1 MNNNYIKTLGIFVLA
16 QNTQPFNFHIP
27 KQQQEERLQDVFKK
41 LEHLF
46 YPFRVLIDS
55 EGNTICVIANICI
68 EKMKSLA
75 TLMNIHTFLF
85 TDKVEV
91 ENNKSDTFKI
101 YSLNKDYYRNEVNTL
116 YNAATK
122 LYKDIIK
129 VDYEGDYIKE
139 ICFTDEWIYPNF
151 VYFNFKTYDE
161 TKYEENDKTV
171 EVNVSSV
178 KDNLNEVYQNAE
190 NKLGHSIVSSAIY
203 DMIHHCV
210 CGMSSCGRCQRVFYS
225 DNGCK
230 TINIED
236 NKQDEYTVMSDCISA
251 IPLLC

>member
-1 MNNNYIKTLGIFVLA
+1 MDNNYIKTLGIFVLS
-16 QNTQPFNFHIP
+16 QNTQPFNFHMP
-27 KQQQEERLQDVFKK
+27 KQQQDERFQDVFKRM
-41 LEHLF
+41 ESSIF
-46 YPFRVLIDS
+46 PFRVLTDNA
-55 EGNTICVIANICI
+55 GNAIFVIANISI
-68 EKMKSLA
+68 KKMKSISAWL
-75 TLMNIHTFLF
+75 NIHTFLF
-85 TDKVEV
+85 TNKVEV

-101 YSLNKDYYRNEVNTL
+101 YSLDKEYYRNEVNTL

-122 LYKDIIK
+122 LYKDILK

-151 VYFNFKTYDE
+151 VFFNFKSYDE
-161 TKYEENDKTV
+161 TKYEVVDKTV

>member
-27 KQQQEERLQDVFKK
+27 KQQQEERLQDVFKRM
-41 LEHLF
+41 EHLF

-55 EGNTICVIANICI
+55 EGNAICVIANICI

-101 YSLNKDYYRNEVNTL
+101 YSLNKEYYRNEVNTL

-122 LYKDIIK
+122 LYKAILK
-129 VDYEGDYIKE
+129 VDYEGDHIKE
-139 ICFTDEWIYPNF
+139 IWFTDEWIYPNF

-178 KDNLNEVYQNAE
+178 KDSLNEVYQNAE
-190 NKLGHSIVSSAIY
+190 NKVGSSEVSSVIHSMIHNNVCGIVSY
-203 DMIHHCV
+203 H
-210 CGMSSCGRCQRVFYS
+210 RCKHVFNC
-225 DNGCK
+225 DELEKIITVDG
-230 TINIED
+230 
-236 NKQDEYTVMSDCISA
+236 KQDEYTVLSDCISA

>member
-1 MNNNYIKTLGIFVLA
+1 MDNNYIKTLGVFVLA
-16 QNTQPFNFHIP
+16 QNTQPFNFHMP
-27 KQQQEERLQDVFKK
+27 KQQQEEHLQDVFKK
-41 LEHLF
+41 LEPLF

-55 EGNTICVIANICI
+55 EGNAICVIANICI

-75 TLMNIHTFLF
+75 ARLNIHTFLF

-122 LYKDIIK
+122 LYKAILK

-139 ICFTDEWIYPNF
+139 IYFTYDWIYPNF
-151 VYFNFKTYDE
+151 AYFNFKTYDE

-178 KDNLNEVYQNAE
+178 KDGLNEVYQNAE
-190 NKLGHSIVSSAIY
+190 NKVGSSEVSSVIHSMIHNNVRGIVSY
-203 DMIHHCV
+203 H
-210 CGMSSCGRCQRVFYS
+210 RCKHVFNW
-225 DNGCK
+225 DELGK
-230 TINIED
+230 TITVD
-236 NKQDEYTVMSDCISA
+236 GKQDEYTVLSDCISA

>member
-16 QNTQPFNFHIP
+16 QNTQPFNFHMP
-27 KQQQEERLQDVFKK
+27 KQEQEERLQDVFKK

-68 EKMKSLA
+68 KKMKSLA
-75 TLMNIHTFLF
+75 ACMNIHTFLF
-85 TDKVEV
+85 TDKVEI

-122 LYKDIIK
+122 LHKAILK

-139 ICFTDEWIYPNF
+139 IYFTDEWIYPNF

-171 EVNVSSV
+171 EVNVSPV
-178 KDNLNEVYQNAE
+178 KDRLNEVYQNAE
-190 NKLGHSIVSSAIY
+190 NKVGSSEVSSVIHS
-203 DMIHHCV
+203 MIHNNVRGVVSYH
-210 CGMSSCGRCQRVFYS
+210 RCKHVFNC
-225 DNGCK
+225 DGLEK
-230 TINIED
+230 IITVD
-236 NKQDEYTVMSDCISA
+236 GKQDEYTVLSDCISA

>member
-16 QNTQPFNFHIP
+16 QNTQPFNFHMP
-27 KQQQEERLQDVFKK
+27 KQQQDERFQDVFKRM
-41 LEHLF
+41 ESNIF
-46 YPFRVLIDS
+46 PFRVLTDN
-55 EGNTICVIANICI
+55 EGNAICVIANICI
-68 EKMKSLA
+68 EKMKSLV
-75 TLMNIHTFLF
+75 TLLNIHTFLF

-101 YSLNKDYYRNEVNTL
+101 YSLNKEYYRNEVNTL
-116 YNAATK
+116 YNNATK
-122 LYKDIIK
+122 LYKDILK
-129 VDYEGDYIKE
+129 VDYEGEHIKE

-151 VYFNFKTYDE
+151 VYFNFKSYDE
-161 TKYEENDKTV
+161 TKYEEADKTV

-203 DMIHHCV
+203 DMIRHCV
-210 CGMSSCGRCQRVFYS
+210 YGMSSYGRCRRVFCS
-225 DNGCK
+225 DKGCK

-236 NKQDEYTVMSDCISA
+236 NKQDEYTVMTDCISA

>member
-1 MNNNYIKTLGIFVLA
+1 MDNNYIKTLGVFVLA
-16 QNTQPFNFHIP
+16 QNTQPFNFHMP
-27 KQQQEERLQDVFKK
+27 KQQQVERLQDVFKRM
-41 LEHLF
+41 ESSIF
-46 YPFRVLIDS
+46 PFRVLTDNA
-55 EGNTICVIANICI
+55 GNAIFVFANTNLK
-68 EKMKSLA
+68 EMKSISA
-75 TLMNIHTFLF
+75 WMNIHTFLF
-85 TDKVEV
+85 ADKVEI

-122 LYKDIIK
+122 LYKDILK

-151 VYFNFKTYDE
+151 VFFNFKSYDE
-161 TKYEENDKTV
+161 TKYEEADKTV

-178 KDNLNEVYQNAE
+178 KDRLNEVYQNAE

-225 DNGCK
+225 DKGCK
-230 TINIED
+230 TITVDGE
-236 NKQDEYTVMSDCISA
+236 QDEYTVMTDCISA
-251 IPLLC
+251 IPLLF

>member
-16 QNTQPFNFHIP
+16 QNTQPFNFHIH

-75 TLMNIHTFLF
+75 ARLNIHTFLF

-101 YSLNKDYYRNEVNTL
+101 YSLNKEYYRNEVNAL

-122 LYKDIIK
+122 LYKDILK
-129 VDYEGDYIKE
+129 VVYEGEYIKE
-139 ICFTDEWIYPNF
+139 IYFTDEWIYPNF

-178 KDNLNEVYQNAE
+178 KDRLNEVYQNAE
-190 NKLGHSIVSSAIY
+190 NKVGSSEVSSVIHS
-203 DMIHHCV
+203 MIHNNV
-210 CGMSSCGRCQRVFYS
+210 CGIVYYHRCKHVFNC
-225 DNGCK
+225 DELEKIITVDG
-230 TINIED
+230 
-236 NKQDEYTVMSDCISA
+236 KQDEYTVLSDCISA

>member
-1 MNNNYIKTLGIFVLA
+1 MNNNYIETLGIFVLSK
-16 QNTQPFNFHIP
+16 NTQPFNFHMP
-27 KQQQEERLQDVFKK
+27 KQQQDECFRDVFKK
-41 LEHLF
+41 LEPLF

-55 EGNTICVIANICI
+55 EGNAICVIANICI

-75 TLMNIHTFLF
+75 ARLNIHTFLF

-101 YSLNKDYYRNEVNTL
+101 YSLNKEYYRNEVNTL

-122 LYKDIIK
+122 LYKDILK

-151 VYFNFKTYDE
+151 VFFNFKSYDE
-161 TKYEENDKTV
+161 TKYEEADKTV

-178 KDNLNEVYQNAE
+178 KDRLNEVYQSAE

-210 CGMSSCGRCQRVFYS
+210 CGMSSCGRCQRVFNC
-225 DNGCK
+225 DGCSK
-230 TINIED
+230 KITVDCE
-236 NKQDEYTVMSDCISA
+236 QDEYTVLSDCISA

>member
-55 EGNTICVIANICI
+55 EGNTVFVIANTNLD
-68 EKMKSLA
+68 EMKRLA
-75 TLMNIHTFLF
+75 GRLLIHTFLF
-85 TDKVEV
+85 TNKVEV

-101 YSLNKDYYRNEVNTL
+101 YSLNKDYYRNEVNAL

-122 LYKDIIK
+122 LYKDILK
-129 VDYEGDYIKE
+129 VDYEGDHIKE

-151 VYFNFKTYDE
+151 VYFNFKTYDKS
-161 TKYEENDKTV
+161 KYEDVDKTV

-178 KDNLNEVYQNAE
+178 KDSLNEVYHIAE
-190 NKLGHSIVSSAIY
+190 NKVGSSEVSSVIHSMIHNNVRGIVSY
-203 DMIHHCV
+203 H
-210 CGMSSCGRCQRVFYS
+210 RCKHVFNC
-225 DNGCK
+225 DELEK
-230 TINIED
+230 TITVD
-236 NKQDEYTVMSDCISA
+236 GKQDEYTVLSDCISA

>member
-1 MNNNYIKTLGIFVLA
+1 MNNNYIETLGIFVLSK
-16 QNTQPFNFHIP
+16 NTQPFNFHMP
-27 KQQQEERLQDVFKK
+27 KQQQDECFRDVFKK
-41 LEHLF
+41 LEPLF

-55 EGNTICVIANICI
+55 EGNAICVIANICI

-75 TLMNIHTFLF
+75 ARLNIHTFLF

-101 YSLNKDYYRNEVNTL
+101 YSLNKEYYRNEVNTL

-122 LYKDIIK
+122 LYKDILK
-129 VDYEGDYIKE
+129 VVYEGDYIKE

-161 TKYEENDKTV
+161 SKYEEVDKTV
-171 EVNVSSV
+171 EVNVSPI
-178 KDNLNEVYQNAE
+178 KDRLNEVYQIAE
-190 NKLGHSIVSSAIY
+190 NKFGSSEVSSVIHSMIHNNVRGIVSY
-203 DMIHHCV
+203 H
-210 CGMSSCGRCQRVFYS
+210 RCKHIFNC
-225 DNGCK
+225 DECDK
-230 TINIED
+230 TITVDGE
-236 NKQDEYTVMSDCISA
+236 QDEYTVMSDCISS

>member
-1 MNNNYIKTLGIFVLA
+1 MDNSYIRTLGVFVLS
-16 QNTQPFNFHIP
+16 QNTQPFNFHLP
-27 KQQQEERLQDVFKK
+27 KQQQDERFNDVFKK
-41 LEHLF
+41 MESLF
-46 YPFRVLIDS
+46 YPFRLLTDNA
-55 EGNTICVIANICI
+55 GNAIFVFANTNLK
-68 EKMKSLA
+68 EMKSISA
-75 TLMNIHTFLF
+75 WMNIHTFLF
-85 TDKVEV
+85 ADKVEI

-122 LYKDIIK
+122 LYKDILK

-151 VYFNFKTYDE
+151 VFFNFKSYDE
-161 TKYEENDKTV
+161 TKYEEADKTV

-178 KDNLNEVYQNAE
+178 KDSINEVYQNAE

-225 DNGCK
+225 DKGCK

-236 NKQDEYTVMSDCISA
+236 NKQDEYTVMTDCISA

>member
-68 EKMKSLA
+68 KKMKSLA
-75 TLMNIHTFLF
+75 ARMNIHTFLF

-122 LYKDIIK
+122 LYKAILK

-139 ICFTDEWIYPNF
+139 IYFTYEWIYPNF

-178 KDNLNEVYQNAE
+178 KDRLNEVYQNAE
-190 NKLGHSIVSSAIY
+190 NKVGSSEVSSVIHSMIHNNVCGIVSY
-203 DMIHHCV
+203 H
-210 CGMSSCGRCQRVFYS
+210 RCKHVS
-225 DNGCK
+225 NCDELEKIITVDG
-230 TINIED
+230 
-236 NKQDEYTVMSDCISA
+236 KQDEYTVLSDCISA